1 MKLPVTVAL
10 AALLALPLLA
20 ESPQPA
26 SEAPA
31 EAVGED
37 LFEVARANGSF
48 TILIAAAESA
58 GLSGALKADG
68 PYTIFAPTDA
78 AFAKLPVSTVDM
90 LMRPENRDQLTMML
104 RMHVIA
110 GRKIRSEELA
120 GLQITADT
128 LNGPVAIDAIDE
140 TSPMRING
148 VEVVASD
155 IEASNGVIHAIDTV
169 LLPSR

>member
-1 MKLPVTVAL
+1 MKVTVTAVL
-10 AALLALPLLA
+10 AAFLALPSLA
-20 ESPQPA
+20 DGPQPA
-26 SEAPA
+26 SEVPA
-31 EAVGED
+31 EAAGED
-37 LFEVARANGSF
+37 LLEVARANGSF

-58 GLSGALKADG
+58 GLSGALRAEG

-90 LMRPENRDQLTMML
+90 LMRPENRGQLTVML

-110 GRKIRSEELA
+110 GRKLTTGELA
-120 GLQITADT
+120 GLQITAET

-140 TSPMRING
+140 TSVMRVNG
-148 VEVVASD
+148 AKVVASD